1 MSWDRVVEKFDWLA
15 EPFADDRLRSDIV
28 TAIATLDQNP
38 ISELADLLS
47 QASATPQRPRTRGRL

>member
-1 MSWDRVVEKFDWLA
+1 MSWDRLVAKFDWLA
-15 EPFADDRLRSDIV
+15 KAAAEDSLRSDIV